1 MASLHS
7 LKKQFILLVVLLL
20 MFLPCVYADR
30 GGFSPRRERVSESG
44 QKAIIAWNGTHEV
57 LVLSTDVSSS
67 RESEVVELMPLPANP
82 TIRKGERQSFTKA
95 EDLVNSY
102 FAATS
107 ARKIYRGPFHYSL
120 QSVDGGPPQ
129 VTITFQEIIG
139 AHFLT
144 VVRVE
149 DAVELVQWLEDFLEN
164 NAYGKEL
171 PPNLDELLSYY
182 MQIGM
187 NFVVIDVIKTN
198 STIKTVDTLMYE
210 FQSPR
215 LYYPLRISSLF
226 SGNTEISL
234 FTITN
239 SELDGTCLQRMKFV
253 KKAQFQ
259 IKQEVLPEICA
270 NLTKLFS
277 GNSYLCYFRFTGSL
291 ESFDGDILAGFRSDL
306 NMPTL
311 TAASLSLCLGF
322 VFVLFFLPVN
332 RTGFPLGKVN
342 ISVARRLE
350 IASFLAGL
358 LGLCLVLVG
367 FLLPLGLVEFG
378 KNGDMLI
385 TIDGIYVTS
394 FEASDF
400 LFLFFIAITIYSYVY
415 LLIERNSKSA
425 SAILVIGGIYMLIQ
439 VLMSSVYLCSVG
451 NGMYFVLLGCASVV
465 SAGLLSF
472 WRMKLTPTDITLT
485 NKGTA
490 FKTYIAKRL
499 LTSIV
504 TLVGVS
510 LFIFLLWYR
519 FRAGWP
525 F

>member
-1 MASLHS
+1 
-7 LKKQFILLVVLLL
+7 

-30 GGFSPRRERVSESG
+30 GGFSPTRERVSESG

-82 TIRKGERQSFTKA
+82 TISKGERQSFTKV

-144 VVRVE
+144 VVRVD

-171 PPNLDELLSYY
+171 PPNLDKLLSYY
-182 MQIGM
+182 VQIGM
-187 NFVVIDVIKTN
+187 NYVVIDVIKTN

-210 FQSPR
+210 FQSPM

-239 SELDGTCLQRMKFV
+239 SELDGACLQRMKFV

-259 IKQEVLPEICA
+259 IKQEVLPEISA

-306 NMPTL
+306 DMPTL
-311 TAASLSLCLGF
+311 AAASLSLCLGF
-322 VFVLFFLPVN
+322 AFVLLFFPVN
-332 RTGFPLGKVN
+332 RSGFPLGNVN
-342 ISVARRLE
+342 ISVTRRLE
-350 IASFLAGL
+350 IASSLAGL

-378 KNGDMLI
+378 KNGVTLI

-394 FEASDF
+394 FAASDF
-400 LFLFFIAITIYSYVY
+400 LFLFFLAITIYSIGY
-415 LLIERNSKSA
+415 LLIERNSKAA
-425 SAILVIGGIYMLIQ
+425 SAILVIGGTYMLIQ

-451 NGMYFVLLGCASVV
+451 NGMYFVLLGCSSIL

-472 WRMKLTPTDITLT
+472 WRMKLMPTDITLT
-485 NKGTA
+485 IKGTA

-504 TLVGVS
+504 TLIGVS
-510 LFIFLLWYR
+510 LFVFLLWYG